1 MRILMCGALF
11 GMIAAGGLAA
21 QSGEVFLY
29 QLGQYKVYTLVETQ
43 GQGQSGILIGADKAA
58 LDKYMPGGTYRSE
71 VNTFLIQ
78 GGGMNIVVDT
88 GFGGAIFDSMKKLGV
103 DASDVDAVLITHM
116 HGDHIGGLAKDGKAL
131 FQKAKVYVAG
141 LERDYWTK
149 SQINQGAIAAL
160 APYSGRVETFTP
172 GELDGRLSE
181 LLPGISPI
189 ASYGHTPGHTAFLVS
204 SGGKRLLI
212 WGDIMHAQGIQFPL
226 PGISVTYDTDPAAAA
241 LTRKR
246 ILQWAA
252 REAVPIAGMHLLYP
266 AVGTVQSDGPGYRFI
281 PSE

>member
-1 MRILMCGALF
+1 MMASGI
-11 GMIAAGGLAA
+11 LAA
-21 QSGEVFLY
+21 QAGEVFLY
-29 QLGQYKVYTLVETQ
+29 RLGQYKVYTLVENQ
-43 GQGQSGILIGADKAA
+43 GQGRAGILIGADKAA
-58 LDKYMPGGTYRSE
+58 LDKYMPDGTYRSE

-78 GGGMNIVVDT
+78 GGGKNVVVDT

-103 DASDVDAVLITHM
+103 DATDVDAVLITHM

-131 FQKAKVYVAG
+131 FQKAKIYLAG

-149 SQINQGAIAAL
+149 SRVNQGAVAAL

-172 GELDGRLSE
+172 GELGDRLSE

-189 ASYGHTPGHTAFLVS
+189 AAYGHTPGHTAFLVS
-204 SGGKRLLI
+204 SGGRRLLI

-226 PGISVTYDTDPAAAA
+226 PDISVSYDTDPAAAA

-252 REAVPIAGMHLLYP
+252 DEAVPIAGMHLLYP
-266 AVGTVQSDGPGYRFI
+266 AVGVVQSEGSGYRFI
-281 PSE
+281 PQNVVFAQ